1 MSWTVGGTTLGDPKA
16 GYEAWIDKAQAI
28 GYTAAG
34 SVRVYN
40 KDVTRYRLRVTWE
53 DLSDSEKAS
62 LVTLYNTTADGAVS
76 TFTLTDEDS
85 TNYTA
90 RFLEPEL
97 RFVKSVNNRW
107 DLTILLETSALV
119 TT

>member
-1 MSWTVGGTTLGDPKA
+1 MSWTVGGVTLDDPKK
-16 GYEAWIDKAQAI
+16 GYEAWVTKAQAI

-53 DLSDSEKAS
+53 DLTDTQKAS
-62 LVTLYNTTADGAVS
+62 LTTLFDATTDGAVD
-76 TFTLTDEDS
+76 TFTLTDEDG
-85 TNYTA
+85 TDYTA
-90 RFLEPEL
+90 RFLETDL
-97 RFVKSVNNRW
+97 RFGKEIDNRW
-107 DLTILLETSALV
+107 SLTILLETSALV